1 MINWRNNCISKSYLF
16 FGKTFLTISINF
28 YCNVKKIYSVYL
40 FPQCHMIH
48 VLHHCKITKV
58 LSTCISCEYRDII
71 TYDDSVSMMWETK
84 IYGYVHKISVE
95 WHSDSSMEMK
105 WTKEKK
111 KEKKTRWYRTM
122 TMLTMYMTGVSNNK
136 NGKYLT
142 SALAI
147 CWEEHSLPFHYQP
160 TTPCRRM

>member
-1 MINWRNNCISKSYLF
+1 MCAHLIFKRENLILINKIIFNLLQLVSLKFLIFKYYKYAFYTFIPSTIGLITLCTHEFVIDTLDRVSGEYHDMTYGECFDVWCERL
-16 FGKTFLTISINF
+16 KTTTTF
-28 YCNVKKIYSVYL
+28 
-40 FPQCHMIH
+40 
-48 VLHHCKITKV
+48 TKLV
-58 LSTCISCEYRDII
+58 WN
-71 TYDDSVSMMWETK
+71 DSLIK
-84 IYGYVHKISVE
+84 
-95 WHSDSSMEMK
+95 MK

-111 KEKKTRWYRTM
+111 IMKRARWWLM
-122 TMLTMYMTGVSNNK
+122 TMLMIWWVSNNK